1 MVNIKISELEKLPYI
16 AGIPAENQ
24 TFYGFPYFDEDREQY
39 SIQYFNDNGGII
51 SLYAVPV
58 ESFYYSKSK
67 TEIEEDLFT
76 EFFNILICD
85 YSYTFADTLIDE
97 ILNDISNLSA
107 IFEKYF
113 IFSNHFSTGSDRYK
127 PVLVRTEI
135 EYFFGVIRSLYDLL
149 QNLIKLFV
157 KNYMKI
163 ELPNSYAHMFDNNKK
178 IKSNWPKLPKRFIA
192 YYNSTAKLFFTCRD
206 IRDKI
211 YHYGTTNQFI
221 VHFEEGFGIDQ
232 ELLSFSEFNIWP
244 QDKVKKN
251 NIVSLLALFA
261 YVTKDII
268 QNMNE
273 LALVLLEEFKPQ
285 NRFISIDYMIFFR
298 GPCTEHLNKL
308 DKYLDEQWFK

>member
-1 MVNIKISELEKLPYI
+1 MVYIKNSELEKLPYI
-16 AGIPAENQ
+16 SGFPAENQ
-24 TFYGFPYFDEDREQY
+24 TLHGCPYFDEDRKRY
-39 SIQYFNDNGGII
+39 LIQYFNEKGDII
-51 SLYAVPV
+51 SLYAIPV
-58 ESFYYSKSK
+58 KGFYYSKSK
-67 TEIEEDLFT
+67 KDIEIDFFT
-76 EFFNILICD
+76 EFFNIMYCD
-85 YSYTFADTLIDE
+85 YSYTFAANLIYE

-113 IFSNHFSTGSDRYK
+113 IFLNHFSTDSSIYK

-163 ELPNSYAHMFDNNKK
+163 DLPNSYAQMFDNNEK
-178 IKSNWPKLPKRFIA
+178 IKSNWPKLPKRLVS
-192 YYNSTAKLFFTCRD
+192 YYNSTAKLFFACRD

-211 YHYGTTNQFI
+211 YHYGATNNFL
-221 VHFEEGFGIDQ
+221 VYFEEGFGIDQ

-244 QDKVKKN
+244 QHKIKKN
-251 NIVSLLALFA
+251 NIVSLLAMFA
-261 YVTKDII
+261 YITKNII

-285 NRFISIDYMIFFR
+285 KRFISADYMIFFR

-308 DKYLDEQWFK
+308 DKYLDEQWLK